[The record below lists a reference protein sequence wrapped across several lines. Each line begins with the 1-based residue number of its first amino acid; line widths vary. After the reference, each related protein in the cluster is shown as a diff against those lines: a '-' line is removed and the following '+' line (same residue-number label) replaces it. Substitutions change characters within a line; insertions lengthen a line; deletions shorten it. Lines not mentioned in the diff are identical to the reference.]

1 MTTLDRALE
10 TVMQLSLDQQ
20 ELLIE
25 ILRQRHI
32 EASRNEIAKD
42 AQESI
47 AAFKAGKLK
56 PQSAEAV
63 IAELRRSLHDDPKA
77 TPNAPALQPKQFHS
91 KKSAISQL
99 FQPLQF
105 QNFSALLIFTARF
118 YPYSQPN
125 PPY

>member
-1 MTTLDRALE
+1 MTTLDRALS

-25 ILRQRHI
+25 IVRQRHL
-32 EASRNEIAKD
+32 EGSRDEIARD

-63 IAELRRSLHDDPKA
+63 IAELQRSLDEDRQSSCKA
-77 TPNAPALQPKQFHS
+77 
-91 KKSAISQL
+91 
-99 FQPLQF
+99 
-105 QNFSALLIFTARF
+105 LI
-118 YPYSQPN
+118 
-125 PPY
+125 

>member
-1 MTTLDRALE
+1 MTTLDRVLE

-32 EASRNEIAKD
+32 EASRDEIAKD

-56 PQSAEAV
+56 SQSAEAV
-63 IAELRRSLHDDPKA
+63 IAELRHSLHNDLDE
-77 TPNAPALQPKQFHS
+77 
-91 KKSAISQL
+91 
-99 FQPLQF
+99 
-105 QNFSALLIFTARF
+105 
-118 YPYSQPN
+118 
-125 PPY
+125 

>member
-1 MTTLDRALE
+1 MTTLDRALA

-25 ILRQRHI
+25 ILRQRHL
-32 EASRNEIAKD
+32 EASRDEIAKD

-63 IAELRRSLHDDPKA
+63 IAELRRSLNDD
-77 TPNAPALQPKQFHS
+77 S
-91 KKSAISQL
+91 DE
-99 FQPLQF
+99 
-105 QNFSALLIFTARF
+105 
-118 YPYSQPN
+118 
-125 PPY
+125 

>member
-1 MTTLDRALE
+1 MTTLDRALA

-25 ILRQRHI
+25 IVRQRHL
-32 EASRNEIAKD
+32 EASRDEIARD

-63 IAELRRSLHDDPKA
+63 IAELRRSLDDDA
-77 TPNAPALQPKQFHS
+77 DA
-91 KKSAISQL
+91 
-99 FQPLQF
+99 
-105 QNFSALLIFTARF
+105 
-118 YPYSQPN
+118 
-125 PPY
+125 

>member
-25 ILRQRHI
+25 ILRQRHL
-32 EASRNEIAKD
+32 ETSRDEIAKD
-42 AQESI
+42 AKESL

-63 IAELRRSLHDDPKA
+63 IAELRRSLNDVLHRK
-77 TPNAPALQPKQFHS
+77 N
-91 KKSAISQL
+91 
-99 FQPLQF
+99 
-105 QNFSALLIFTARF
+105 
-118 YPYSQPN
+118 
-125 PPY
+125 

>member
-1 MTTLDRALE
+1 MTTLDLALE

-20 ELLIE
+20 KQLIE

-32 EASRNEIAKD
+32 EASRDEIAQD

-63 IAELRRSLHDDPKA
+63 IAELRLSLHEDSDK
-77 TPNAPALQPKQFHS
+77 
-91 KKSAISQL
+91 
-99 FQPLQF
+99 
-105 QNFSALLIFTARF
+105 
-118 YPYSQPN
+118 
-125 PPY
+125 

>member
-25 ILRQRHI
+25 ILQQRHI

-63 IAELRRSLHDDPKA
+63 IAELRRSLHDD
-77 TPNAPALQPKQFHS
+77 
-91 KKSAISQL
+91 SAE
-99 FQPLQF
+99 
-105 QNFSALLIFTARF
+105 
-118 YPYSQPN
+118 
-125 PPY
+125 

>member
-32 EASRNEIAKD
+32 EASRNEIVKD

-56 PQSAEAV
+56 PQSAESIIV
-63 IAELRRSLHDDPKA
+63 ELRLSLEEDI
-77 TPNAPALQPKQFHS
+77 NE
-91 KKSAISQL
+91 
-99 FQPLQF
+99 
-105 QNFSALLIFTARF
+105 
-118 YPYSQPN
+118 
-125 PPY
+125 

>member
-1 MTTLDRALE
+1 MSTLDRALE

-63 IAELRRSLHDDPKA
+63 IAELRRSLHDD
-77 TPNAPALQPKQFHS
+77 
-91 KKSAISQL
+91 SAE
-99 FQPLQF
+99 
-105 QNFSALLIFTARF
+105 
-118 YPYSQPN
+118 
-125 PPY
+125 

>member
-25 ILRQRHI
+25 IVRQRHI
-32 EASRNEIAKD
+32 EASRDEIARD

-56 PQSAEAV
+56 PQSAQAV
-63 IAELRRSLHDDPKA
+63 IAELRRSLNDDSDEWE
-77 TPNAPALQPKQFHS
+77 NWF
-91 KKSAISQL
+91 
-99 FQPLQF
+99 
-105 QNFSALLIFTARF
+105 
-118 YPYSQPN
+118 
-125 PPY
+125 

>member
-63 IAELRRSLHDDPKA
+63 IAELRRSLHDD
-77 TPNAPALQPKQFHS
+77 
-91 KKSAISQL
+91 SAE
-99 FQPLQF
+99 
-105 QNFSALLIFTARF
+105 
-118 YPYSQPN
+118 
-125 PPY
+125 

>member
-1 MTTLDRALE
+1 MTTLDWALE

-25 ILRQRHI
+25 ILRQRHL
-32 EASRNEIAKD
+32 EASRDEIAQD

-63 IAELRRSLHDDPKA
+63 IAELRRSLNDD
-77 TPNAPALQPKQFHS
+77 S
-91 KKSAISQL
+91 DE
-99 FQPLQF
+99 
-105 QNFSALLIFTARF
+105 
-118 YPYSQPN
+118 
-125 PPY
+125 

>member
-25 ILRQRHI
+25 IVRQRHL
-32 EASRNEIAKD
+32 EASRDEIARD

-47 AAFKAGKLK
+47 AAFRAGKLK

-63 IAELRRSLHDDPKA
+63 IAELRRSLSEDPEE
-77 TPNAPALQPKQFHS
+77 
-91 KKSAISQL
+91 
-99 FQPLQF
+99 
-105 QNFSALLIFTARF
+105 
-118 YPYSQPN
+118 
-125 PPY
+125 

>member
-25 ILRQRHI
+25 ILRQRHL
-32 EASRNEIAKD
+32 EASRDEIAKD
-42 AQESI
+42 AKESL

-63 IAELRRSLHDDPKA
+63 IAELRRSLNDVLYRK
-77 TPNAPALQPKQFHS
+77 N
-91 KKSAISQL
+91 
-99 FQPLQF
+99 
-105 QNFSALLIFTARF
+105 
-118 YPYSQPN
+118 
-125 PPY
+125 

>member
-1 MTTLDRALE
+1 MTMLDLALE

-20 ELLIE
+20 KQLIE

-32 EASRNEIAKD
+32 EASRDEIAKD

-63 IAELRRSLHDDPKA
+63 IAELRLSLHKDSDK
-77 TPNAPALQPKQFHS
+77 
-91 KKSAISQL
+91 
-99 FQPLQF
+99 
-105 QNFSALLIFTARF
+105 
-118 YPYSQPN
+118 
-125 PPY
+125 

>member
-56 PQSAEAV
+56 PQSAESIIV
-63 IAELRRSLHDDPKA
+63 ELRLSLEEDI
-77 TPNAPALQPKQFHS
+77 NE
-91 KKSAISQL
+91 
-99 FQPLQF
+99 
-105 QNFSALLIFTARF
+105 
-118 YPYSQPN
+118 
-125 PPY
+125 

>member
-25 ILRQRHI
+25 ILRQRHL
-32 EASRNEIAKD
+32 ETSRDEIANN

-63 IAELRRSLHDDPKA
+63 IAELRRSLHDD
-77 TPNAPALQPKQFHS
+77 S
-91 KKSAISQL
+91 VE
-99 FQPLQF
+99 
-105 QNFSALLIFTARF
+105 
-118 YPYSQPN
+118 
-125 PPY
+125 

>member
-56 PQSAEAV
+56 PQSAESI
-63 IAELRRSLHDDPKA
+63 IAELRLSLEEDI
-77 TPNAPALQPKQFHS
+77 NE
-91 KKSAISQL
+91 
-99 FQPLQF
+99 
-105 QNFSALLIFTARF
+105 
-118 YPYSQPN
+118 
-125 PPY
+125 

>member
-25 ILRQRHI
+25 ILRQRHL
-32 EASRNEIAKD
+32 EASRDEIAKE
-42 AQESI
+42 AKESL

-63 IAELRRSLHDDPKA
+63 IAELRRSLNDVLHRK
-77 TPNAPALQPKQFHS
+77 N
-91 KKSAISQL
+91 
-99 FQPLQF
+99 
-105 QNFSALLIFTARF
+105 
-118 YPYSQPN
+118 
-125 PPY
+125 